1 MKKYIVTRP
10 KAKRQTLSFDD
21 VFLDLIDDIK
31 YNRIMNPVNTTTAT
45 RVYEVENIN
54 RSLMSSKTASNYDS
68 MIRNM
73 IYNLSEFYERHKHLD
88 IFFDEGYDYEKQ
100 IEIMTTIKIDNR
112 RNGIEMSE
120 YELNEKCER
129 RMNEMGLKFN
139 PYYYTFMI
147 PKHSGGYRRI
157 DAPVDE
163 LKDALRELKKL
174 FEQMMGG
181 NTYHT
186 SAFAYIPKRSCLD
199 LVETRFKNNG
209 VRWTEKTDFNNF
221 FGSIKY
227 NWSMKQIS
235 RIYPFCEIMNDQK
248 GREAL
253 SGCMRLCFLSG
264 RLPQG
269 TPISPM
275 LTNILMIPIDFK
287 LYNGMLKN
295 ATDITHFDKQH
306 DGVNYKLIYS
316 RYADDIYV
324 GSKVGFNP
332 TEVIDYIKSVLKE
345 FDAPF
350 DINPQK
356 TKYGSNAGKN
366 FILGYMYNAE
376 GNITIGHKQKGLIKA
391 MVNNFALDLKN
402 NPEKINRAELYSTL
416 GYLARYKEVEPNSF
430 ETFISKSN
438 EKYGIDVVE
447 RMKDIAYNRV
457 A

>member
-21 VFLDLIDDIK
+21 VFLDLIDDFK
-31 YNRIMNPVNTTTAT
+31 YNRIMHPVNTTTAT
-45 RVYEVENIN
+45 RVYEVKSIN
-54 RSLMSSKTASNYDS
+54 RSLMNKKTAYQYDTMLRDMVRS
-68 MIRNM
+68 LM
-73 IYNLSEFYERHKHLD
+73 EFYQRYRHLD

-100 IEIMTTIKIDNR
+100 FETMTQIKLESR
-112 RNGIEMSE
+112 RSGTAMSE
-120 YELNEKCER
+120 HELNEECER
-129 RMNEMGLKFN
+129 RLVEIGLKFN

-163 LKDALRELKKL
+163 LKEALRELKQL

-199 LVETRFKNNG
+199 LVQTRFKNND
-209 VRWTEKTDFNNF
+209 VRWTLKTDFSDF
-221 FGSIKY
+221 FGSINY
-227 NWSMKQIS
+227 DWAIKQLS
-235 RIYPFCEIMNDQK
+235 HIYPFCEIMEFQN

-253 SGCMRLCFLSG
+253 MGCMRLCFLSG

-275 LTNILMIPIDFK
+275 LTNILMIPIDFR
-287 LYNGMLKN
+287 LYNGMLKH
-295 ATDITHFDKQH
+295 ATDITRFDKQH

-316 RYADDIYV
+316 RYADDIYI
-324 GSKVGFNP
+324 GSKVGFQFMD
-332 TEVIDYIKSVLKE
+332 VIEYMKKVLRE

-350 DINPQK
+350 EIKPQK

-366 FILGYMYNAE
+366 FILGYMYNGE
-376 GNITIGHKQKGLIKA
+376 GNITLGHKQKKLIKA
-391 MVNNFALDLKN
+391 MINNFALDYKN
-402 NPEKINRAELYSTL
+402 NPGNINRAELYSTL
-416 GYLARYKEVEPNSF
+416 GYMARLKEVEP
-430 ETFISKSN
+430 EYYEKLIAASN

-447 RMKDIAYNRV
+447 RMKDIAYNR
-457 A
+457 AA